1 MSKSPSEHLSDHLSD
16 QRFLAIRSL
25 LVELAASLDR
35 VERHAGGDPEGLESD
50 RRWQLLKAA
59 VDRIAAGGGRAEAV
73 QQLFSD
79 PYDAA
84 WRHGDGPRFSGSPNC
99 CGQ

>member
-1 MSKSPSEHLSDHLSD
+1 MHESLSD

-25 LVELAASLDR
+25 LGEVAASLDR
-35 VERHAGGDPEGLESD
+35 VERHAAGDFEGLDSD

-73 QQLFSD
+73 QELFSD
-79 PYDAA
+79 PYDAG
-84 WRHGDGPRFSGSPNC
+84 WRRDGGPKLSGSPNC

>member
-1 MSKSPSEHLSDHLSD
+1 MPHSLSE

-25 LVELAASLDR
+25 VVELAAALDR
-35 VERHAGGDPEGLESD
+35 VERHADGDSAGLESD
-50 RRWQLLKAA
+50 RRWQLVRAA
-59 VDRIAAGGGRAEAV
+59 VDRIAAGQARAEAV
-73 QQLFSD
+73 QELFSD

-84 WRHGDGPRFSGSPNC
+84 WRRDGGPKLSGSPNC